1 MIENI
6 SLWAKN
12 ITLSVIMVSLF
23 EMLLPNKKIKQYVN
37 VVMGLYI
44 LFNIISPFVGKNI
57 SINLDKIIE
66 DSQTQATATE
76 TVDQTSMDKRL
87 KEIGEEELKKDIT
100 KKVENLDFIVKNCEV
115 KLVIKEETKIEKI
128 VLQIEKKEESTQE
141 REETNAENKLVEE
154 IQKIKEIQ
162 VGTKKEKKANENEN
176 ITATDINQIKKM
188 LMQEYEVSEKCLK
201 IN

>member
-37 VVMGLYI
+37 VVMGLHI

-66 DSQTQATATE
+66 NSQTQTTATE

-100 KKVENLDFIVKNCEV
+100 NKVENLGFIVENCEV
-115 KLVIKEETKIEKI
+115 KLVIQEETKIEKI
-128 VLQIEKKEESTQE
+128 VLQIEKKEEDTKE

-154 IQKIKEIQ
+154 VQKVKEIQ
-162 VGTKKEKKANENEN
+162 VGTQKEKKTKQNEN
-176 ITATDINQIKKM
+176 ITATDINQVKKM

>member
-23 EMLLPNKKIKQYVN
+23 EMLLPNKKIKLYVN

-100 KKVENLDFIVKNCEV
+100 KKVENLGFIVENCEV
-115 KLVIKEETKIEKI
+115 KLVIQEETKIEKI
-128 VLQIEKKEESTQE
+128 VLQIEKKEENTQE

-154 IQKIKEIQ
+154 IQKIKEVQ
-162 VGTKKEKKANENEN
+162 VGTKKEKKAKENEN
-176 ITATDINQIKKM
+176 ITTTDINQIKKM

>member
-162 VGTKKEKKANENEN
+162 VGTKKEKKAKENEN

>member
-66 DSQTQATATE
+66 NTQTQATATE

-100 KKVENLDFIVKNCEV
+100 NKVENLGFIVENCEV
-115 KLVIKEETKIEKI
+115 KLVIQEETKIEEI
-128 VLQIEKKEESTQE
+128 VLQIEKKEENTKE

-154 IQKIKEIQ
+154 VQKVKEIQ
-162 VGTKKEKKANENEN
+162 VGPKKEKKTKENEN
-176 ITATDINQIKKM
+176 ITATDINQVKKM

>member
-44 LFNIISPFVGKNI
+44 LFNIISPFVGKDI

-66 DSQTQATATE
+66 NSQIQATATE

-87 KEIGEEELKKDIT
+87 KKIG
-100 KKVENLDFIVKNCEV
+100 
-115 KLVIKEETKIEKI
+115 
-128 VLQIEKKEESTQE
+128 
-141 REETNAENKLVEE
+141 
-154 IQKIKEIQ
+154 
-162 VGTKKEKKANENEN
+162 
-176 ITATDINQIKKM
+176 
-188 LMQEYEVSEKCLK
+188 
-201 IN
+201 

>member
-66 DSQTQATATE
+66 NSQTQTTATE

-100 KKVENLDFIVKNCEV
+100 NKVENLGFIVENCEV
-115 KLVIKEETKIEKI
+115 KLVIQEETKIEKI
-128 VLQIEKKEESTQE
+128 VLQIEKKEEDTKE

-154 IQKIKEIQ
+154 VQKVKEIQ
-162 VGTKKEKKANENEN
+162 VGTQKEKKTKQNEN
-176 ITATDINQIKKM
+176 ITATDINQVKKM

>member
-87 KEIGEEELKKDIT
+87 KEIGEEELKKDVT
-100 KKVENLDFIVKNCEV
+100 KKVENLGFIVKNCEV
-115 KLVIKEETKIEKI
+115 KLVIQEETKIEKI
-128 VLQIEKKEESTQE
+128 VLQIEKKEENTQE

-154 IQKIKEIQ
+154 IQKIKEVQ

-176 ITATDINQIKKM
+176 ITTTDINQIKKM

>member
-66 DSQTQATATE
+66 NSQTQATATE

-100 KKVENLDFIVKNCEV
+100 NKVENLGFIVENCEV
-115 KLVIKEETKIEKI
+115 KLVIQEETKIEEI
-128 VLQIEKKEESTQE
+128 VLQIEKKEEDTKE

-154 IQKIKEIQ
+154 VQKIKEIQ
-162 VGTKKEKKANENEN
+162 VGPKKEKNPKENEN

>member
-12 ITLSVIMVSLF
+12 ITLAVIIVSLF
-23 EMLLPNKKIKQYVN
+23 EMLLPNKKVKQYVN

-57 SINLDKIIE
+57 SLDLNQII
-66 DSQTQATATE
+66 DNTGTQVASSE
-76 TVDQTSMDKRL
+76 PVDQTSMDKRL
-87 KEIGEEELKKDIT
+87 KEIGEEELEKSIT
-100 KKVENLDFIVKNCEV
+100 KKIEELGYIVNDCKVTLNLG
-115 KLVIKEETKIEKI
+115 EETKIEKI
-128 VLQIEKKEESTQE
+128 VLQIEKNENIIQE
-141 REETNAENKLVEE
+141 QEETNAENKLVEE

-162 VGTKKEKKANENEN
+162 VGKKEKAEKKENN
-176 ITATDINQIKKM
+176 ITMTDINQVKKI
-188 LMQEYEVSEKCLK
+188 LIEEYEVSEQCLK

>member
-44 LFNIISPFVGKNI
+44 LFNIISPFVGKDI

-66 DSQTQATATE
+66 NSQIQATATE

-100 KKVENLDFIVKNCEV
+100 NKVENLGFIVENCEV
-115 KLVIKEETKIEKI
+115 KLVIQEETKIEEI
-128 VLQIEKKEESTQE
+128 VLQIEKKEENTKE

-154 IQKIKEIQ
+154 VQKVKEIQ
-162 VGTKKEKKANENEN
+162 VGTQKEKKIKQNEN
-176 ITATDINQIKKM
+176 ITATDINQVKKM

>member
-100 KKVENLDFIVKNCEV
+100 KKVENLGFIVENCEV
-115 KLVIKEETKIEKI
+115 KLVIQEETKIEKI
-128 VLQIEKKEESTQE
+128 VLQIEKKEENTQE

-154 IQKIKEIQ
+154 IQKIKEVQ
-162 VGTKKEKKANENEN
+162 VGTKKEKKAKENEN
-176 ITATDINQIKKM
+176 ITTTDINQIKKM